1 MGALR
6 GRRRFSERE
15 QLQLI
20 LRLPSGQIDQA
31 GLLAETHWPEA
42 KIKVAVNACHEPRAV
57 ARPCDDF
64 LKAFTMSSRDSL
76 KARSHSRTL
85 PVAADAGAALMP
97 ALPVHASAGED
108 YAADPQRRRFLFPL
122 ARRRPSA
129 RVDCARSRGRE
140 AFFLLAQRSCISAS
154 SSPGTLICR
163 TARRAASNL
172 DRCGWCAP
180 PARVQGSW
188 VLTRA
193 IPAVPR
199 IPGRR
204 RGWALEGPFL
214 TG

>member
-129 RVDCARSRGRE
+129 RVNCARSRGRE
-140 AFFLLAQRSCISAS
+140 AFFFARPTFVHKRQLQSGHVDLPDCAAGCLQSRPVRTVRPPCSC
-154 SSPGTLICR
+154 
-163 TARRAASNL
+163 
-172 DRCGWCAP
+172 
-180 PARVQGSW
+180 ARVMGPDEGYPSCAADS
-188 VLTRA
+188 R
-193 IPAVPR
+193 PP
-199 IPGRR
+199 PGM
-204 RGWALEGPFL
+204 GP
-214 TG
+214 